1 MGRQLYLTSIKL
13 FFGSFCPILISYDL
27 KSAAEG
33 FVELL
38 DINHIL
44 AVDKAFFFDFISSV
58 IFVKRWLILSASY
71 DSSITEI

>member
-33 FVELL
+33 FVEFL

-44 AVDKAFFFDFISSV
+44 AVDKAEPSILISFLQLYS
-58 IFVKRWLILSASY
+58 
-71 DSSITEI
+71 

>member
-44 AVDKAFFFDFISSV
+44 AVDKAEPSILISFLQLYS
-58 IFVKRWLILSASY
+58 
-71 DSSITEI
+71 